1 MWREC
6 THPCGA
12 VRKCKSVRTDLRV
25 RVRVRDNLL
34 AQQHVAHCSRFH
46 VANVHLPYRHQ
57 LIPRLDHTRLCSG
70 AVGLQ
75 RPDDLL
81 RKGGPINLR
90 HDCDDGSRK
99 RGAEDGRLR
108 AQRASEGRKRACGR
122 RPVRPASL

>member
-1 MWREC
+1 MQARLR
-6 THPCGA
+6 GSVKMQ
-12 VRKCKSVRTDLRV
+12 VRANGHAARAG
-25 RVRVRDNLL
+25 NLL
-34 AQQHVAHCSRFH
+34 ARQHVAHCSRFH

-108 AQRASEGRKRACGR
+108 AQRASEGRKRACGC